1 MVLICYFL
9 LTVKYI
15 LTKQEHQIQELEQRH
30 RQLMQISENH
40 PSSAKYLYINYR
52 FAKTQKAISSIFL
65 EISTY
70 NSFWS
75 RIVSNYFL
83 IYIIQIVYLAYS
95 FFLVTTNIEF
105 HQRQFFIFFAV
116 NFIATLTYV
125 TFQCNLVVQNN
136 VTIFKR
142 SRQFYSTLSEKW
154 NSPYLNRLQVKAVL
168 AFFFENNFASYNRLT
183 ALKQTR
189 SLIR

>member
-40 PSSAKYLYINYR
+40 PTSAKYLYINYR

-83 IYIIQIVYLAYS
+83 IYIIQIVYLPYS

-168 AFFFENNFASYNRLT
+168 AFFCENNFAFYNRLT